1 MIRGVIF
8 DLDGLMIDSESL
20 ALEAWQRCLEP
31 YATSLTKEQYQH
43 LIGTSH
49 QRTQQL
55 IAEMTGVELPPEAS
69 ETGFWEHVLEL
80 IGQKGAPEAGLLP
93 LLRDLERRGY
103 RLGVASNSPSHY
115 VSQVLK
121 LIGAAPYIAYA
132 VGADAVARPKPAP
145 DVYQQAARGLGL
157 RPGECLAFEDSPT
170 GAQAALASGMR
181 CVLIPSP
188 HIEHDIAMDGV
199 RVFSS
204 LSECHAALD
213 DILACSPE
221 TDSG

>member
-1 MIRGVIF
+1 MIRGIVF

-31 YATSLTKEQYQH
+31 YAVSLTKEQYQH

-49 QRTQQL
+49 QQTQQL
-55 IAEMTGVELPPEAS
+55 IAKITGVELPSEKAEAR
-69 ETGFWEHVLEL
+69 FWEYVLDL
-80 IGQKGAPEAGLLP
+80 IGQRGAPEPGLMP
-93 LLRDLERRGY
+93 LLQDLERRGY

-157 RPGECLAFEDSPT
+157 CPGECLAFEDSPT
-170 GAQAALASGMR
+170 GVQAALASGMC

-188 HIEHDIAMDGV
+188 HIEQNIVMDGV

-204 LSECHAALD
+204 LSACHAALD

-221 TDSG
+221 TNSG